1 MNNDTIFALSS
12 GFGKS
17 GVAVIRISGDNL
29 HDFAT
34 RLVRGNSAPM
44 GRVVTAGDGGG
55 INPRHAYF
63 CNLGD
68 ENGDLIDQCIMI
80 YFAAPQSFT
89 GQDVIEI
96 HTHGATAVINKVFS
110 FLSANNMR
118 MANPGEFSRRAF
130 MNNKMDLTD
139 VDGLAA
145 LLDAQTDKQR
155 QFALKSM
162 LGGDSETYNAW
173 RSKMIEI
180 SAYAAAI
187 LDYDADD
194 LPLNIDKQILT
205 KTRELYNEIK
215 NTLSHYNISR
225 AITHGF
231 NIALVGETNV
241 GKSSLFNKLIGSNR
255 AIVSNTPGTTRDVIS
270 AQMDIDGFLVNLSN
284 TAGIRETGD
293 EIEKMGINKTKQ
305 EQDSADLILHVY
317 DENSAPLGPAQ
328 TSLRGQALGRRTNE
342 VGGGGSEIIV
352 INKAD
357 KIKTHNNKNAV
368 YTSTK
373 TNQGIDEL
381 LNTIRK
387 KLHEFIDTGKNTIVI
402 NARTHKLLTDTEQEL
417 KHAID
422 EYDGNY
428 DIFAEHVRAAADN
441 IGKILGVISAN
452 DVMDAT
458 FSQLCLGK

>member
-17 GVAVIRISGDNL
+17 GVAVIRISGNGL
-29 HDFAT
+29 YDFFKKIS
-34 RLVRGNSAPM
+34 GHK
-44 GRVVTAGDGGG
+44 
-55 INPRHAYF
+55 NPTPRQAYF
-63 CNLGD
+63 CNFRD
-68 ENGDLIDQCIMI
+68 NTGDLIDQCIMI

-110 FLSANNMR
+110 FLSTNNMR
-118 MANPGEFSRRAF
+118 MATPGEFSRRAF

-139 VDGLAA
+139 VDALAA

-162 LGGDSETYNAW
+162 LGGDSETYNTW

-194 LPLNIDKQILT
+194 LPLNIDKKILT
-205 KTRELYNEIK
+205 QTRELYNEIEK
-215 NTLSHYNISR
+215 TLSHYNISH

-231 NIALVGETNV
+231 NITLIGETNV
-241 GKSSLFNKLIGSNR
+241 GKSSIFNKLVGSNR

-270 AQMDIDGFLVNLSN
+270 AQIDIDGFLVNLSD
-284 TAGIRETGD
+284 TAGLRETD
-293 EIEKMGINKTKQ
+293 DQIEQMGINRTKQ
-305 EQDSADLILHVY
+305 EQDSADLILHIFNNKT
-317 DENSAPLGPAQ
+317 DTQPDNK
-328 TSLRGQALGRRTNE
+328 T
-342 VGGGGSEIIV
+342 IIV
-352 INKAD
+352 INKSD
-357 KIKTHNNKNAV
+357 ELKSKTNKKAI
-368 YTSTK
+368 YTSAK
-373 TNQGIDEL
+373 TGAGIDEL
-381 LNTIRK
+381 LNAIRK
-387 KLHEFIDTGKNTIVI
+387 HLHDALDLSDNTLVI
-402 NARTHKLLTDTEQEL
+402 NTRTHKLLTDTQTEL
-417 KHAID
+417 KSAI
-422 EYDGNY
+422 EKYNGNY
-428 DIFAEHVRAAADN
+428 DIFAEHIRAAADN
-441 IGKILGVISAN
+441 IGKILGTITTN